1 MIFGWLFIAGC
12 SSRIKEGRRERERE
26 REREKVKESN
36 LLERKKKVQKKL
48 NLTILV
54 KVATLMEMLLRYEIL
69 RQKQL
74 R

>member
-26 REREKVKESN
+26 REKRSKNLICLRE
-36 LLERKKKVQKKL
+36 KKKVQKKL